1 MKIANSDINLL
12 QEELNTLKEKLRRSY
27 RDYYGLVEKT
37 NKDLKEL
44 FDASNDLISIFKPTG
59 EFRFVN
65 EAWKNKLGYSED
77 DLFDMKF
84 VDVVHPEHKMETLES
99 LLKITAGS
107 GMERFQ
113 TTLQTKHGKN
123 VYVNGRLT
131 CVFEDD
137 RPIEYRAVFF
147 DVTERIRAESA
158 QALYYKIATLTI
170 TSANLEAL
178 YSNIHDQLS
187 TMLKVRNFSI
197 AFKTPGVRALEYAF
211 WKNEKQESQLTR
223 DVEDLLANYTLD
235 RGTPSM
241 IYEDGIK
248 KIADHKRIELNDPLP
263 KIWLGVIINIEG
275 KPSGVLSVFS
285 YLDTSAYNNKDLEL
299 MDFISGQVSMAMQR
313 EINEVRIE
321 NQAARL
327 RAIFES
333 STHQIWSIDTKG
345 RFTSFNT
352 NYAEDFKNYY
362 GIEPKLGQS
371 LEDFAMSYLD
381 EGTLEFWRE
390 KYIEAFKGEVITFQW
405 HVTNRDGK
413 DVWRD
418 VFLNPIYL
426 PDGRIK
432 EVSVIANDISEKKV
446 AEVALQDSEEK
457 FRNIF
462 ESFQDVYFR
471 CSIDGKI
478 TMISPSAQVILGVSN
493 EQTLG
498 EQIQDFFISKE
509 SYREVFRKVM
519 KEGQVTNFEAV
530 AVDKK
535 SKETPVLCNIR
546 LIYKDGQP
554 HEIEGVARDIT
565 QLRKN
570 NEELRQAKE
579 VAERSLKVKEQF
591 LANMSHE
598 IRTPMNGIVGMID
611 LLGTTSLDEEQND
624 YLRTIKRSSDTL
636 LTIVND
642 ILDLSK
648 IEAGKMELKLA
659 PVQLVST
666 FEKIYDLY
674 SQQAYLSGNSFFYH
688 LDKKLPDWILTD
700 ETRLIQV
707 LSNLTSNAVKFSQK
721 KGTIN
726 LSIRVIEEKDG
737 NYTFKVSVKDSGIG
751 INENDQERLFQSFN
765 QLDSSSSKNYGGTG
779 LGLAISKQLV
789 SSLGG
794 EIGVVS
800 TPGLG
805 STFWFTFQA
814 QKTKAP
820 EKEEL
825 SASEEITQ
833 FAIEKPRI
841 LLVDDNQINRSVASK
856 ILTKSG
862 CEVVEAQGGQEAV
875 DKVSVDHFDLIFMD
889 IQMPEVDGI
898 EATFRIKNLQLEH
911 LPPIVAMTAYSME
924 EDREKFLGQ
933 GMDDYLPKP
942 IKAEKLISTVKK
954 WTRFE
959 PVKVTNDGL
968 EEETERLVI
977 NQNTL
982 NQLRKYGGLELIESG
997 LTEFDEEASTLIAQ
1011 AKEWLKQKDYNS
1023 LKGDMH
1029 TLKGNAGT
1037 LGIEKLADLAATM
1050 EKKIKENNFDELESI
1065 LKQLQLNLKAFKES
1079 YKNILS
1085 TNE

>member
-1 MKIANSDINLL
+1 
-12 QEELNTLKEKLRRSY
+12 
-27 RDYYGLVEKT
+27 
-37 NKDLKEL
+37 
-44 FDASNDLISIFKPTG
+44 
-59 EFRFVN
+59 
-65 EAWKNKLGYSED
+65 
-77 DLFDMKF
+77 
-84 VDVVHPEHKMETLES
+84 VDVVHPDHKKETLES
-99 LLKITAGS
+99 LMQITAGV

-113 TTLQTKHGKN
+113 TTLLTKNGKN
-123 VYVNGRLT
+123 IYVNGRLA
-131 CVFEDD
+131 CVYEDD
-137 RPIEYRAVFF
+137 RLIEYRAVFF
-147 DVTERIRAESA
+147 DISERIRAESA
-158 QALYYKIATLTI
+158 QSLYYKIANLTI
-170 TSANLEAL
+170 TSANLDAL
-178 YSNIHDQLS
+178 YRNIHDQLS
-187 TMLKVRNFSI
+187 RMLKVRNFSI
-197 AFKTPGVRALEYAF
+197 AFKMPSVKIFDYAF
-211 WKNEKQESQLTR
+211 WINERQDEVLTR
-223 DVEDLLANYTLD
+223 DVENLLANYTID

-241 IYEDGIK
+241 IYEEGIK
-248 KIADHKRIELNDPLP
+248 KIAEHQKVTLNDPLP
-263 KIWLGVIINIEG
+263 KIWLGVVINIEG

-285 YLDTSAYNNKDLEL
+285 YQDTSAYNNKDLEL
-299 MDFISGQVSMAMQR
+299 MDFISGQVSLAMER

-333 STHQIWSIDTKG
+333 STHQIWSVDTSG
-345 RFTSFNT
+345 RFTSFNN
-352 NYAEDFKNYY
+352 NYAQDFKTYY
-362 GIEPKLGQS
+362 DQEPAIGQS
-371 LEDFAMSYLD
+371 LEYFAKEYLTED
-381 EGTLEFWRE
+381 IFKFWRK
-390 KYIEAFKGEVITFQW
+390 KYIQAFNGEIVNFQW
-405 HVTNRDGK
+405 HVLNRQGNS
-413 DVWRD
+413 VWRD
-418 VFLNPIYL
+418 VFLNPIFL
-426 PDGRIK
+426 PDGKIE
-432 EVSVIANDISEKKV
+432 EVSVIANDISEKKL

-462 ESFQDVYFR
+462 ESFQDIYFR
-471 CSIDGKI
+471 CSLDGTI
-478 TMISPSAQVILGVSN
+478 SMISPSAQVVLGISTK
-493 EQTLG
+493 QTIG
-498 EQIQDFFISKE
+498 EPIRYFFSAKDSIGAMFRQVMRTGQVRDFE
-509 SYREVFRKVM
+509 ATALA
-519 KEGQVTNFEAV
+519 KEG
-530 AVDKK
+530 
-535 SKETPVLCNIR
+535 KETPVLCNIR
-546 LIYKDGQP
+546 LILREGKP

-565 QLRKN
+565 QLKKT
-570 NEELRQAKE
+570 NEELMQAKE

-611 LLGTTSLDEEQND
+611 LMGTTDLSEEQSD

-659 PVQLVST
+659 PVHLVET

-674 SQQAYLSGNSFFYH
+674 SQQAHLSGNTFFYH

-726 LSIRVIEEKDG
+726 LSIRVIDRQDQMC
-737 NYTFKVSVKDSGIG
+737 TFKVSVKDSGIG
-751 INENDQERLFQSFN
+751 ISEEDQEKLFQSFN

-789 SSLGG
+789 ASLGG

-805 STFWFTFQA
+805 STFWFSF
-814 QKTKAP
+814 KAAVTTPP
-820 EKEEL
+820 EK
-825 SASEEITQ
+825 SAEPVISEIRQ

-862 CEVVEAQGGQEAV
+862 CEVMEATGGLEAV
-875 DKVSVDHFDLIFMD
+875 EKVQRESFDLIFMD

-898 EATFRIKNLQLEH
+898 EATFRIKGLNLVNT
-911 LPPIVAMTAYSME
+911 PPIIAMTAYSME

-959 PVKVTNDGL
+959 PVKVTAEAL
-968 EEETERLVI
+968 TEENERLVI

-982 NQLRKYGGLELIESG
+982 NQLRKFGGMELIASV
-997 LTEFDEEASTLIAQ
+997 LTEFDEEATTLIGQVAGHLR
-1011 AKEWLKQKDYNS
+1011 AKSYKELR
-1023 LKGDMH
+1023 GDMH

-1037 LGIEKLADLAATM
+1037 LGAEKLADLAAAV
-1050 EKKIKENNFDELESI
+1050 EKKLKDNTFDGLEEL
-1065 LKQLQLNLKAFKES
+1065 LRQLEINLSLFQES
-1079 YKNILS
+1079 YRNILS